1 MMERALDSWGER
13 AAKALTTGAEWYRT
27 WLFDEGREQRDEAG
41 NLKRRGLDRKTVRK
55 VIESGGK
62 LSRAQLL
69 RCRVRYFSAGV
80 AIGSKSFVEG
90 VFKARRDHFGP
101 KRKDGAR
108 AIKESDTAL
117 FSMRNLRV
125 QAIE

>member
-1 MMERALDSWGER
+1 M
-13 AAKALTTGAEWYRT
+13 TTGTEWYRT

-62 LSRAQLL
+62 LSRGQLL

-80 AIGSKSFVEG
+80 AIGGKSFVEG

-117 FSMRNLRV
+117 FSLRNLRV
-125 QAIE
+125 QALE